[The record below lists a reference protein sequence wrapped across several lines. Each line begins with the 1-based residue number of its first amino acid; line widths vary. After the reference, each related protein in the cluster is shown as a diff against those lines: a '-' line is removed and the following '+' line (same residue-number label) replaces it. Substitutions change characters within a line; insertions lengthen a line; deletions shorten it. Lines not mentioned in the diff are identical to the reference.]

1 MDIKITLTDSPK
13 PKFTDENALGF
24 GKIFTDHMFTME
36 YEEGKGWFNAQIT
49 PYHNFSLDP
58 AAVVFH
64 YGQEVFEGLKAYKDE
79 NGTVRLFRPE
89 KNFARINSSCERLCM
104 AKINEDDAME
114 ALIKLLEIE
123 KNWIPTTLGTSL
135 YIRPFIIATDVHL
148 GVSASNSY
156 TFAIILS
163 PSGPYYKNGLA
174 PVGIYVEDEYVRAAP
189 GGTGAAKAGGNY
201 AASILAG
208 QKAKEKGY
216 SQVLWLDPTKEYVEE
231 VGAMNIF
238 FVIDGKIV
246 TPMLNGSILPGVTRD
261 SVITLSKALGFEV
274 EERKVSIAEI
284 AKAHKDGKLDEC
296 FGTGTAAVISPVGEL
311 CFKGEKMIIN
321 QNKMGEKTKLLYDK
335 LTDIQYKG
343 INDSFGWSKT
353 LDI

>member
-1 MDIKITLTDSPK
+1 MDIKITLTDNPK
-13 PKFTDENALGF
+13 PKFTDESSLGF
-24 GKIFTDHMFTME
+24 GRIFTDHMFTME
-36 YEEGKGWFNAQIT
+36 YKDGIGWHNAQIT

-64 YGQEVFEGLKAYKDE
+64 YGQEVFEGLKAYKDADG
-79 NGTVRLFRPE
+79 NIRLFRPE
-89 KNFARINSSCERLCM
+89 RNFKRLNDSCERLCM
-104 AKINEDDAME
+104 AKINEDDALE

-123 KNWIPTTLGTSL
+123 KDWIPTTLGTSL
-135 YIRPFIIATDVHL
+135 YIRPFIIATEVHL
-148 GVSASNSY
+148 GVSASLEY

-189 GGTGAAKAGGNY
+189 GGTGSAKAGGNY

-216 SQVLWLDPTKEYVEE
+216 SQVLWLDPTKTYVEE

-238 FVIDGKIV
+238 FVIDGKLV
-246 TPMLNGSILPGVTRD
+246 TPMLNGSILPGITRD
-261 SVITLSKALGFEV
+261 SVITLAKSLGYEV
-274 EERKVSIAEI
+274 EERRIAIAEI
-284 AKAHKDGKLDEC
+284 ADALKNGTLNEC

-311 CFKGEKMIIN
+311 CIKGEKMIIN
-321 QNKMGEKTKLLYDK
+321 DNKMGDVARELYDK

-343 INDSFGWSKT
+343 IGDSFGWSKA
-353 LDI
+353 LNI